1 MYLLDTNICIYAMK
15 NTYPALTDK
24 LFRIPPSEVFISS
37 ITVGELEYGCARSKW
52 GERSRNVM
60 NMFLAAYTVLPFDR
74 DDAALF
80 GQLRAFLA
88 SSGTPIGPYDVQIA
102 AQGLSRGLTVV
113 THNTS
118 EFSRVPKLR
127 LEDWVI

>member
-24 LFRIPPSEVFISS
+24 LFRIPPAEVFISS